1 MKKLFAV
8 ILAALALFVFAS
20 CGKTGDED
28 AKTVA
33 TVEKGETRVVITVEE
48 VAGEPTLYDVMV
60 ALQEDGKLAFT
71 VSADGMISSI
81 EGKENPA
88 DWSACWMLYTSDAE
102 LANTDWGTVEYNGQN
117 YGSAIVGATDLPV
130 IAGGVYVW
138 DYLTF

>member
-33 TVEKGETRVVITVEE
+33 TVEKAETRVVITVEE
-48 VAGEPTLYDVMV
+48 VDGEPTLYDVML
-60 ALQEDGKLAFT
+60 ALQEDGKLTFT
-71 VSADGMISSI
+71 MSADGMISSI

-88 DWSACWMLYTSDAE
+88 DWSACWMLYTSDGE
-102 LANTDWGTVEYNGQN
+102 LSNNDWGAVEYNGQT

-138 DYLTF
+138 AYQSF

>member
-60 ALQEDGKLAFT
+60 ALQEDGKLVFT

-102 LANTDWGTVEYNGQN
+102 LSNTDWGTVEYNGQN

-130 IAGGVYVW
+130 IAGGIYVW
-138 DYLTF
+138 EYQSF

>member
-8 ILAALALFVFAS
+8 ILAALALFAFAG
-20 CGKTGDED
+20 CDKNNGD

-33 TVEKGETRVVITVEE
+33 VVEKAENRVVITVEE
-48 VAGEPTLYDVMV
+48 VGGEPTLYDVMV
-60 ALQEDGKLAFT
+60 DLKESGELTFT
-71 VSADGMISSI
+71 VSADGMIASI
-81 EGKENPA
+81 EGKANPA

-130 IAGGVYVW
+130 IAGGIYIWEYVS
-138 DYLTF
+138 F

>member
-8 ILAALALFVFAS
+8 ILAAWALFVFAA
-20 CGKTGDED
+20 CGKGNGD

-33 TVEKGETRVVITVEE
+33 TVEKAETRVVITVEE
-48 VAGEPTLYDVMV
+48 VDGEPTLYDVMV
-60 ALQEDGKLAFT
+60 ALQEDGKLTFT
-71 VSADGMISSI
+71 MSADGMISSI

-88 DWSACWMLYTSDAE
+88 DWSACWMLYTSDGE
-102 LANTDWGTVEYNGQN
+102 LSNNDWGTVEYNGQN

-138 DYLTF
+138 DYQTF

>member
-8 ILAALALFVFAS
+8 ILAALALLVFAA
-20 CGKTGDED
+20 CGKGNGD
-28 AKTVA
+28 AKMVA
-33 TVEKGETRVVITVEE
+33 TVEKAETRVVITVEE
-48 VAGEPTLYDVMV
+48 VDGEPTLYDVMV

-88 DWSACWMLYTSDAE
+88 DWSACWMLYTSDGE
-102 LANTDWGTVEYNGQN
+102 LSNTDWGTIEYNGQN

-138 DYLTF
+138 AYQTF